1 MVINFNEIYNK
12 SLKRDWFYASLQTSP
27 LTQRKPIFMKIRE
40 ANYSDAEAIAE
51 LHTNSWRNTYK
62 NSLNT
67 DYLKN
72 IVPSERKSV
81 WLQRLSEPKSNQ
93 CVTVAENNGEI
104 IGFSCAFAGESTDL
118 GSYLDNLHVSPLNQG
133 KGTGTI
139 LLKKAAKYCFQQAPG
154 SGMYLLVNQDNI
166 KAKQFYET
174 CGARNLK
181 PGVWNAP
188 DGSNVP
194 TYMLYWDTLC
204 GLIQNG

>member
-1 MVINFNEIYNK
+1 MIMEI
-12 SLKRDWFYASLQTSP
+12 
-27 LTQRKPIFMKIRE
+27 RK

-62 NSLNT
+62 NALNA

-81 WLQRLSEPKSNQ
+81 WLKRLSEPKTNQ
-93 CVTVAENNGEI
+93 YVIVAENKGEI
-104 IGFSCAFAGESTDL
+104 IGFSCAFAADNTDL
-118 GSYLDNLHVSPLNQG
+118 GSYCDNLHVNPLYQG
-133 KGTGTI
+133 KGTGTM
-139 LLKKAAKYCFQQAPG
+139 LLKKTAQYCFQQAPDV
-154 SGMYLLVNQDNI
+154 GMYLLVNQDNI
-166 KAKQFYET
+166 KAQQFYET

-194 TYMLYWDTLC
+194 TYILYWDTLSE
-204 GLIQNG
+204 LIQNG

>member
-1 MVINFNEIYNK
+1 MI
-12 SLKRDWFYASLQTSP
+12 
-27 LTQRKPIFMKIRE
+27 IRE

-62 NSLNT
+62 NALNS

-72 IVPSERKSV
+72 IVPTERKSV
-81 WLQRLSEPKSNQ
+81 WLQRLSEPKNNQ
-93 CVTVAENNGEI
+93 CVTVAENKGQI

-118 GSYLDNLHVSPLNQG
+118 GSYFDNLHVSPLNQG
-133 KGTGTI
+133 KGTGVI
-139 LLKKAAKYCFQQAPG
+139 LLKKAAQYCLQQAPS

-166 KAKQFYET
+166 KAQQFYEK
-174 CGARNLK
+174 CGARILK

-194 TYMLYWDTLC
+194 TYILYWDTLSE
-204 GLIQNG
+204 LIQNG